1 MQVEPIINARFKQF
15 RIKNELENVIDGVAF
30 EKFVN
35 YTIFTLHQPDAFNV
49 DSELLEFVSVGGSAD
64 MGIDGIAIK
73 VNDVLVKSKEDIDDI
88 VNVNNKNSKKR
99 INVEFIFI
107 QSKYKPNYDKGE
119 LNNFVD
125 GVRDFL
131 SDNHN
136 FPMNED
142 VTAHLKLKEHLLSDD
157 LSIMWETNPKV
168 TLYYVTMGRWQ
179 EPEDLL
185 GIKKQFI
192 NDVGTLNIYDA
203 AILTFVDSGILKE
216 YYDSIQNTF
225 NVTIDTRHIMP
236 LTDVNGV
243 ENSCLSIVYGSE
255 LLKLI
260 SYEGIIRKSL
270 FYDNVRDFQGS
281 NPVNSEIHNTIKN
294 SPEKFIILN
303 NGITIVC
310 DEFKQ
315 NNTKISVFNPQIVNG
330 CQTSHIL
337 FEADKL
343 GLDISNVPISI
354 RFISTTDEEI
364 VNEIVR
370 GTNRQNI
377 VLEEAFETTKKF
389 HKDLEEFFTAYSQ
402 DFDTI
407 YYERRSR
414 QFQNNPTIKQT
425 EKINLRVLTQYFV
438 GVYLNKP
445 HSSHRH
451 ESILLK
457 DFGDKIFQDFHSK
470 LPYFVTS
477 YTFIKFEK
485 FLRENKVDK
494 IIRTYKPHIL
504 MMFRQSI
511 GGYVPSFNKET
522 MVDKH
527 SKLILEVLSNETKT
541 NKKFIE
547 VIELFKNSMNKWEN
561 ELGNSKRGTKDVE
574 KFTLFLINEVNIN
587 FKIAEISEI
596 TDKSKNNN
604 IYTGIVLNS
613 IIDRFGKY
621 YGFISKEPENIFFH
635 SKDNEHIDFKSI
647 RGKRVIFEI
656 LPDKKCKN
664 EQAQIK
670 SII

>member
-15 RIKNELENVIDGVAF
+15 KIKNELENVTDGIAF

-49 DSELLEFVSVGGSAD
+49 DSELLEFVSVGGTSD

-73 VNDVLVKSKEDIDDI
+73 VNDIIVKSKEDIDDI
-88 VNVNNKNSKKR
+88 VNVNVKKR

-107 QSKYKPNYDKGE
+107 QSKYKSNYDKGE

-131 SDNHN
+131 SDKHF
-136 FPMNED
+136 FPMNEE
-142 VTAHLKLKEHLLSDD
+142 VSAHLRLKEHLLSDD

-185 GIKKQFI
+185 GIQKQFI
-192 NDVGTLNIYDA
+192 KDVETLNIYDNVN
-203 AILTFVDSGILKE
+203 LTFVDSGILKE

-315 NNTKISVFNPQIVNG
+315 NNTKISIFNPQIVNG

-343 GLDISNVPISI
+343 GLNIANVPISI

-389 HKDLEEFFTAYSQ
+389 HKDLEEFFTAFSQ
-402 DFDTI
+402 DYDTI

-438 GVYLNKP
+438 GIYLNKP

-470 LPYFVTS
+470 LPYFVTA

-504 MMFRQSI
+504 MMFRQSV
-511 GGYVPSFNKET
+511 GGYVPSFNKEN
-522 MVDKH
+522 MIDKH
-527 SKLILEVLSNETKT
+527 SKLILEMLSDESKTKI
-541 NKKFIE
+541 KFNE

-561 ELGNSKRGTKDVE
+561 ELGYSKRATKDVE
-574 KFTLFLINEVNIN
+574 KFTLFLIEEVNSN
-587 FKIAEISEI
+587 FKIDEI
-596 TDKSKNNN
+596 TDKSKGNN

-613 IIDRFGKY
+613 IIDKFGKY

-635 SKDNEHIDFKSI
+635 SKDNEHIDFNSI

-656 LPDKKCKN
+656 LPDKKGKN
-664 EQAQIK
+664 QQAKIK
-670 SII
+670 SVI

>member
-15 RIKNELENVIDGVAF
+15 RIKNELENIVDGIAF

-35 YTIFTLHQPDAFNV
+35 YTIFTLHQPEAFNV
-49 DSELLEFVSVGGSAD
+49 DSELLEFVSVGGSSD
-64 MGIDGIAIK
+64 MGIDGIAVK
-73 VNDVLVKSKEDIDDI
+73 VNDIIVKSKEDIDDI

-99 INVEFIFI
+99 ISVEFIFI

-131 SDNHN
+131 SETHN
-136 FPMNED
+136 FPMNEE
-142 VTAHLKLKEHLLSDD
+142 VKAQLKLKEHLLSDN
-157 LSIMWETNPKV
+157 LSIMWDTNPKV

-185 GIKKQFI
+185 GIRKQFI
-192 NDVGTLNIYDA
+192 KDIQTLNIYDNA
-203 AILTFVDSGILKE
+203 NLTFVDSATLKE

-243 ENSCLSIVYGSE
+243 ENSCLSVVYGSE

-281 NPVNSEIHNTIKN
+281 NPVNAEIHNTIKN

-315 NNTKISVFNPQIVNG
+315 NNTKISIFNPQIVNG

-343 GLDISNVPISI
+343 GLDITNVPISV

-389 HKDLEEFFTAYSQ
+389 HKDLEEFFAAYSQ
-402 DFDTI
+402 DYDTI

-438 GVYLNKP
+438 GIYLNKP
-445 HSSHRH
+445 HNAHRH

-457 DFGDKIFQDFHSK
+457 DFNDKIFQDFHSK
-470 LPYFVTS
+470 LPYFVTA

-511 GGYVPSFNKET
+511 GGYVPSFNKENL
-522 MVDKH
+522 VDKH
-527 SKLILEVLSNETKT
+527 SKLILDVLADNVKT
-541 NKKFIE
+541 NKIFNEI
-547 VIELFKNSMNKWEN
+547 IQLFKDSINKWEN
-561 ELGNSKRGTKDVE
+561 ELGNSKRATKDVE
-574 KFTLFLINEVNIN
+574 KFTLFLIDEVNSN
-587 FKIAEISEI
+587 FKISENI
-596 TDKSKNNN
+596 DTKKTNN
-604 IYTGIVLNS
+604 IYTGTVLNS
-613 IIDRFGKY
+613 IIDKFGKY

-635 SKDNEHIDFKSI
+635 SKDNEHIDFNSI
-647 RGKRVIFEI
+647 KGKRVIFEI
-656 LPDKKCKN
+656 LPERKGKT
-664 EQAQIK
+664 EQAKIK
-670 SII
+670 SVI

>member
-15 RIKNELENVIDGVAF
+15 RIKNELENVVDGVAF

-35 YTIFTLHQPDAFNV
+35 YTIFTLHQPEAFNV
-49 DSELLEFVSVGGSAD
+49 DSELLEFVSVGGSSD
-64 MGIDGIAIK
+64 MGIDGIAVK
-73 VNDVLVKSKEDIDDI
+73 VNDIIVKSKEDIDDI

-99 INVEFIFI
+99 ISVEFIFI

-131 SDNHN
+131 SETHY
-136 FPMNED
+136 FPMNEE
-142 VTAHLKLKEHLLSDD
+142 VKAQLKLKEHLLSDN
-157 LSIMWETNPKV
+157 LSIMWDTNPKV

-185 GIKKQFI
+185 GVRKQFI
-192 NDVGTLNIYDA
+192 KDIQTLNIYDTA
-203 AILTFVDSGILKE
+203 NLTFVDSATLKE

-243 ENSCLSIVYGSE
+243 ENSCLSVVYGSE

-281 NPVNSEIHNTIKN
+281 NPVNAEIHSTIKN

-315 NNTKISVFNPQIVNG
+315 NNTKISIFNPQIVNG

-343 GLDISNVPISI
+343 GLNIANVPISV

-389 HKDLEEFFTAYSQ
+389 HKDLEEFFAAYSQ

-438 GVYLNKP
+438 GIFLNKP
-445 HSSHRH
+445 HSAHRH

-457 DFGDKIFQDFHSK
+457 DFNDKIFQDFHSK
-470 LPYFVTS
+470 LPYFVTA
-477 YTFIKFEK
+477 YAFIKFEK

-511 GGYVPSFNKET
+511 GGYVPSFSKENL
-522 MVDKH
+522 VDKH
-527 SKLILEVLSNETKT
+527 SKLILDVLANDVKT
-541 NKKFIE
+541 NKIFLKI
-547 VIELFKNSMNKWEN
+547 IQLFKDSINKWEY
-561 ELGNSKRGTKDVE
+561 ELGNSKRATKDIE
-574 KFTLFLINEVNIN
+574 KFTLFLINEVNEN
-587 FKIAEISEI
+587 FKISESI
-596 TDKSKNNN
+596 DNKKINN
-604 IYTGIVLNS
+604 IYTGTVLNS
-613 IIDRFGKY
+613 IIDKFGKY

-647 RGKRVIFEI
+647 KGKRVIFEI
-656 LPDKKCKN
+656 LPDKKGKT
-664 EQAQIK
+664 EQAKIK
-670 SII
+670 SVI

>member
-15 RIKNELENVIDGVAF
+15 RIKNELENVIDGIAF

-49 DSELLEFVSVGGSAD
+49 DSELLEFVSVGGSSD

-73 VNDVLVKSKEDIDDI
+73 VNDILVKSKEDIDDI

-107 QSKYKPNYDKGE
+107 QSKYRPNYDKGE

-131 SDNHN
+131 SDTHN
-136 FPMNED
+136 FPMNEE
-142 VTAHLKLKEHLLSDD
+142 VKSHLKLKQHLLSDD

-192 NDVGTLNIYDA
+192 KDVETLNIYDTA
-203 AILTFVDSGILKE
+203 NLTFVDSGILKE

-315 NNTKISVFNPQIVNG
+315 NNTKISIFNPQIVNG

-343 GLDISNVPISI
+343 GLDIANVPVSI

-402 DFDTI
+402 DYDTI

-438 GVYLNKP
+438 GIYLNKP

-511 GGYVPSFNKET
+511 GGYVPSFNKEI

-527 SKLILEVLSNETKT
+527 SKLILDVLSNETKT
-541 NKKFIE
+541 NNKFIE
-547 VIELFKNSMNKWEN
+547 IIELFKKSMNKWES
-561 ELGNSKRGTKDVE
+561 ELGNSKRATKDVE
-574 KFTLFLINEVNIN
+574 KFTLFLIDEVNNN
-587 FKIAEISEI
+587 FKIAEII
-596 TDKSKNNN
+596 DKSKNNN

-635 SKDNEHIDFKSI
+635 SKDNEHIDFNSI

-656 LPDKKCKN
+656 LPDKKGKN
-664 EQAQIK
+664 EQAKIK

>member
-15 RIKNELENVIDGVAF
+15 RIKNELENVVDGIAF

-73 VNDVLVKSKEDIDDI
+73 VNDILVKSKEDIDDI

-131 SDNHN
+131 SETHN

-142 VTAHLKLKEHLLSDD
+142 VKAHLKLKEHLLSDD
-157 LSIMWETNPKV
+157 LCIMWETNPKV

-185 GIKKQFI
+185 GVRKQFI
-192 NDVGTLNIYDA
+192 KDVETLNIYDCA
-203 AILTFVDSGILKE
+203 NLTFVDSGTLKE

-315 NNTKISVFNPQIVNG
+315 NNTKISIFNPQIVNG

-343 GLDISNVPISI
+343 GLDITNVPISI

-402 DFDTI
+402 DYDTI

-438 GVYLNKP
+438 GIYLNKP

-457 DFGDKIFQDFHSK
+457 DYGDKIFQDFHSK

-511 GGYVPSFNKET
+511 GGYVPSFNKESL
-522 MVDKH
+522 VDKH
-527 SKLILEVLSNETKT
+527 SKLILDVLANNAKT
-541 NKKFIE
+541 NTKFMEI
-547 VIELFKNSMNKWEN
+547 IELFKKSMNKWET
-561 ELGNSKRGTKDVE
+561 ELGNSKRATKDVE
-574 KFTLFLINEVNIN
+574 KFTLFLINEVNNN
-587 FKIAEISEI
+587 FKIAEN
-596 TDKSKNNN
+596 TDKIKPDN
-604 IYTGIVLNS
+604 IYTGVVLNS

-635 SKDNEHIDFKSI
+635 SKDNENIDFNSI
-647 RGKRVIFEI
+647 KGKRVIFEI
-656 LPDKKCKN
+656 LPDKKNKN
-664 EQAQIK
+664 EQAKIK